1 MFNQSSN
8 PRVWKSMDAI
18 AKSLFRLIHNKPY
31 QTITVSEVCSK
42 AGITRKTFYR
52 NFASLDDVIDFSVYA
67 RLRQY
72 IVAQNPSS
80 FSEYLLGFF
89 QLCEAKKSNLALFY
103 NQGIYDHF
111 ISGLLKYLPQSDYI
125 HAFALRAG
133 YSEETMPFFWRSLVG
148 AESYLV
154 SAWVCD
160 GFKETPE
167 ELVKMSLLFFRTF
180 AGVE

>member
-18 AKSLFRLIHNKPY
+18 AKSLFRLIHSKPY
-31 QTITVSEVCSK
+31 QTITVSEVCNK

-72 IVAQNPSS
+72 IVVENPSS

-89 QLCEAKKSNLALFY
+89 HLCEAKKNNLALFVH
-103 NQGIYDHF
+103 QGIYDHF

-133 YSEETMPFFWRSLVG
+133 YTEETMPFFWRSLVG
-148 AESYLV
+148 CESYLV
-154 SAWVCD
+154 SAWVRD
-160 GFKETPE
+160 GFKENAE